1 MKPRCTMPFLITLAA
16 AAACGESSAPGN
28 EIRQPGDL
36 TIVRMAEG
44 APPLQTYDTTF
55 TAVRGEDAELRID
68 FEPPPGEDSGEE
80 FLRFR
85 LDDESLLSD
94 ASGNPIPIGGS
105 IDIRV
110 RIIDPER
117 LEFEFL
123 PARLRFNPE
132 EPARLRVRYANA
144 DDDFDD
150 DGDVDADDDRI
161 EQELSIW
168 RQETVGNPWVKIGS
182 VVLEDLED
190 VEGEIVGFT
199 RYSIAF

>member
-1 MKPRCTMPFLITLAA
+1 MTNRCRMLLLLPLAA
-16 AAACGESSAPGN
+16 TASCGDSSSPGA

-36 TIVRMAEG
+36 TILRVAEG
-44 APPLQTYDTTF
+44 APAPATLDTTF
-55 TAVRGEDAELRID
+55 TAVRGEDSELRID
-68 FEPPPGEDSGEE
+68 YEPVDGESSGEE

-85 LDDESLLSD
+85 LDDESLVND

-105 IDIRV
+105 IEIRV
-110 RIIDPER
+110 RIVDPER
-117 LEFEFL
+117 LEFEFQ
-123 PARLRFNPE
+123 PAGLRFNPA
-132 EPARLRVRYANA
+132 EPAELRIRYAHA

-182 VVLEDLED
+182 VVFEELED
-190 VEGEIVGFT
+190 VEGEIFGFT